1 MGELLSTRGPETN
14 HLAHSHYKENMNFT
28 MEATVVETDDRNR
41 DEILLIM
48 IIVGP
53 LFLSALVTV
62 LVLVIYQKMDL
73 NRMQWTEQRIAR
85 RMRAID
91 IALLTRGQADEE
103 SDIMMDYYIAGRGGD
118 VTPPMVEFALE
129 SLCPH
134 PANLDYIQLQYSMFR
149 MPAEGE

>member
-1 MGELLSTRGPETN
+1 
-14 HLAHSHYKENMNFT
+14 MNFT
-28 MEATVVETDDRNR
+28 KEATVVETDDRNR

-53 LFLSALVTV
+53 LFLLALVAV

-73 NRMQWTEQRIAR
+73 NRIQRTERHIAQ

-91 IALLTRGQADEE
+91 IALSTHGQADEE
-103 SDIMMDYYIAGRGGD
+103 SDIIAGRGGD
-118 VTPPMVEFALE
+118 VTPPMVKFALE
-129 SLCPH
+129 SLRPH
-134 PANLDYIQLQYSMFR
+134 PANPDYVQLQYSMFR